1 MHEFTDRSHEKSAR
15 EERAER
21 TEREKRIKRAERAE
35 RRNDALGEMMTG
47 GSNSELIE
55 ELRDE
60 LRDRSNEIRNTE
72 LDARLPE
79 NGDERAAER
88 IIAARAADE
97 SPDDRMRCD
106 VVKAAAVG
114 SMAERDRTMLVGM
127 EETAQ
132 SSARRMEYLER
143 ERDTK
148 ERVAAERL
156 PVTAVDAD
164 RFDFLL
170 RRRSSDE
177 EEAAEDLHKED
188 NV

>member
-1 MHEFTDRSHEKSAR
+1 MHGYTYRSHEKSAR
-15 EERAER
+15 EER
-21 TEREKRIKRAERAE
+21 TEREERIKRAER
-35 RRNDALGEMMTG
+35 RSDALDNMMAGG

-55 ELRDE
+55 ELRGE

-79 NGDERAAER
+79 NGKERGEAEQV
-88 IIAARAADE
+88 IAARSDDE
-97 SPDDRMRCD
+97 SADDRMRCD
-106 VVKAAAVG
+106 AVKAAAVG
-114 SMAERDRTMLVGM
+114 SMAERDRTVLVGM

-132 SSARRMEYLER
+132 SSVRRMEYLER

-170 RRRSSDE
+170 LRRSSDE

>member
-1 MHEFTDRSHEKSAR
+1 MHGYTYRSHEKSAR
-15 EERAER
+15 EERE
-21 TEREKRIKRAERAE
+21 ERIKRAER
-35 RRNDALGEMMTG
+35 RSDALDNMMTGG

-55 ELRDE
+55 ELRGE

-79 NGDERAAER
+79 NGKERGEAEQM
-88 IIAARAADE
+88 IAARSDDE
-97 SPDDRMRCD
+97 SADDRMRCD
-106 VVKAAAVG
+106 AVKAAAVG
-114 SMAERDRTMLVGM
+114 SMAERDRTALVGM

-132 SSARRMEYLER
+132 SSVRRMEYLER

-148 ERVAAERL
+148 ERVAAGRL

-170 RRRSSDE
+170 LRRSSDE